1 MYMDIVARQP
11 CARYSHIASKR
22 TTKSTHLK
30 RMGQTEHVRGKNVI
44 NLVCPKLIMCTV
56 VGPLLG

>member
-1 MYMDIVARQP
+1 
-11 CARYSHIASKR
+11 
-22 TTKSTHLK
+22 
-30 RMGQTEHVRGKNVI
+30 MGQTEHVRGKNVI